1 MSSKPGL
8 HPLEVL
14 ESESQET
21 KEEQTTNKFSL
32 QLLKMIML
40 MTELTDLQ
48 TDPSGKYFPLWV
60 RTSVELQAKCQT
72 II

>member
-21 KEEQTTNKFSL
+21 KEEQIL
-32 QLLKMIML
+32 QVLSSAVK
-40 MTELTDLQ
+40 D
-48 TDPSGKYFPLWV
+48 DH
-60 RTSVELQAKCQT
+60 ADD
-72 II
+72 